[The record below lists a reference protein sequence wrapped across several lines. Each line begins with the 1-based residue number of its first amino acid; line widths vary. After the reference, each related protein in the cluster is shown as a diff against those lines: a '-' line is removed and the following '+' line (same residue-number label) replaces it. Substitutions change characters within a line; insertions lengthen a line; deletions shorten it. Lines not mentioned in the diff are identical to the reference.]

1 MPKKLIFVNK
11 SDSTHHFFLLKVQP
25 GNNAT
30 KPAYL
35 FQMVEIVAK
44 DSNNHNH
51 NHNLAQAEG
60 GKRGCSQCNLQ

>member
-1 MPKKLIFVNK
+1 M
-11 SDSTHHFFLLKVQP
+11 SDSTHHVFPV
-25 GNNAT
+25 NNAT

-51 NHNLAQAEG
+51 NLAQAEG
-60 GKRGCSQCNLQ
+60 GKRRCSQCSLQ